1 MKTEAESTNMNEDPI
16 REERIEME
24 IVVDAY
30 DEYERA
36 LGWHCYLDDVL
47 TFPFKAECVT
57 ERKISPLCK
66 GEKVRVLGMSPED
79 DCMKEMFVQIE
90 WQGREMGVPLA
101 QLKPI
106 GVDQETHQT
115 IEDWHYWAA
124 MGYEF

>member
-1 MKTEAESTNMNEDPI
+1 MSRPEKDKV
-16 REERIEME
+16 REERIIME

-30 DEYERA
+30 GEEERVM
-36 LGWHCYLDDVL
+36 GWYYYLDDVV
-47 TFPFKAECVT
+47 TFPFDAECIV
-57 ERKISPLCK
+57 ERKASPLRK
-66 GEKVRVLGMSPED
+66 GEKVKVIEQSPMD

-106 GVDQETHQT
+106 GVDPQTQEAV
-115 IEDWHYWAA
+115 EDWHYWVN